1 LHKAQQKKIYYCKS
15 DIKFNGG
22 FVMDNRGQ
30 SAIAGVAIATL
41 VFLIVLTVYGQV
53 QSSLNTAVFSAG
65 VVNLINLIPLVLVGA
80 AIIGIIVVAF
90 RLSA

>member
-1 LHKAQQKKIYYCKS
+1 MDHK
-15 DIKFNGG
+15 
-22 FVMDNRGQ
+22 GQ

-41 VFLIVLTVYGQV
+41 VFMIVLVVYGQV
-53 QSSLNTAVFSAG
+53 TTALNTSVFTAG
-65 VVNLINLIPLVLVGA
+65 VQNLIALIPLVLVGA

>member
-1 LHKAQQKKIYYCKS
+1 MKVDSK
-15 DIKFNGG
+15 
-22 FVMDNRGQ
+22 GQ

-53 QSSLNTAVFSAG
+53 QSNLNMLVFDAG
-65 VVNLINLIPLVLVGA
+65 VRNLINLIPLVLVGA

>member
-1 LHKAQQKKIYYCKS
+1 MNNK
-15 DIKFNGG
+15 
-22 FVMDNRGQ
+22 GQ

-53 QSSLNTAVFSAG
+53 QANLNMDMFGAG
-65 VVNLINLIPLVLVGA
+65 VINLINLIPLVLVGA

>member
-1 LHKAQQKKIYYCKS
+1 
-15 DIKFNGG
+15 
-22 FVMDNRGQ
+22 MDNRGQ

-53 QSSLNTAVFSAG
+53 QSSLNTAVFSTG